1 MIPMLVDSD
10 PAAEPAFGARI
21 FLPRKVRPRVHR
33 TTDAAAPKNE
43 PPRYRSGV
51 TWSALRKNPDDL
63 LLCAVD
69 MSLTHAAAPSVDVRN
84 PSRGPSRADRLSTGP
99 PCVGRVVASS

>member
-33 TTDAAAPKNE
+33 TTDAAAPEERATPLQIRRYLERLEEE
-43 PPRYRSGV
+43 PGRPA
-51 TWSALRKNPDDL
+51 ALRRGHVADARGG
-63 LLCAVD
+63 AV
-69 MSLTHAAAPSVDVRN
+69 
-84 PSRGPSRADRLSTGP
+84 G
-99 PCVGRVVASS
+99 